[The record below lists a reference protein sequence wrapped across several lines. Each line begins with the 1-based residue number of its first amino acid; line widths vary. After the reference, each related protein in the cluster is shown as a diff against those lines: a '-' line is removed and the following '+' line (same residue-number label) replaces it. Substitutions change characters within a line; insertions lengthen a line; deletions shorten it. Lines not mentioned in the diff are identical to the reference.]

1 MFSGS
6 PLAGTFSFYSLSM
19 IASPVALL
27 GKALEFYPLTALLII
42 CSVTASSIK

>member
-6 PLAGTFSFYSLSM
+6 PLAGIFSFYSLSM